1 MAEAHQAVA
10 FQFAVTDQGIH
21 VHFDGAAV
29 KQALRSFLGLF
40 KYRYWR
46 ARNAILQGVFPA
58 SPFSLLL
65 ILAVVWGVHWS
76 GGDPSWGA
84 LAKITALTR
93 SVHKYYQSTL
103 VIFNTILMLVVDN
116 KTIPNL

>member
-10 FQFAVTDQGIH
+10 FQFAVTDEGIH

-29 KQALRSFLGLF
+29 KRAFHSFLGLF

-46 ARNAILQGVFPA
+46 ARNAVLQGVFPA
-58 SPFSLLL
+58 SPVSLVL
-65 ILAVVWGVHWS
+65 ILAVVWGIYWS

-84 LAKITALTR
+84 VTKITTLTR
-93 SVHKYYQSTL
+93 WVKLSVNSG
-103 VIFNTILMLVVDN
+103 
-116 KTIPNL
+116 

>member
-10 FQFAVTDQGIH
+10 FQFAVTDEGIH
-21 VHFDGAAV
+21 VHFDSAAV

-46 ARNAILQGVFPA
+46 ARNAVLQGVFPA
-58 SPFSLLL
+58 SPVSLVL
-65 ILAVVWGVHWS
+65 ILAVVWGIHWS

-84 LAKITALTR
+84 LAKITTLTR
-93 SVHKYYQSTL
+93 CVL
-103 VIFNTILMLVVDN
+103 VDN
-116 KTIPNL
+116 TSLHVQVVGNNP